1 VGFVLGVGLCY
12 ATVQSAQTELFRVPL
27 VINRG
32 TYALAAT
39 VALVAALA
47 SGLGVWW
54 RLGRLDLIDVLKTRE

>member
-1 VGFVLGVGLCY
+1 
-12 ATVQSAQTELFRVPL
+12 

-39 VALVAALA
+39 VALVAALV
-47 SGLGVWW
+47 SGLVVWW